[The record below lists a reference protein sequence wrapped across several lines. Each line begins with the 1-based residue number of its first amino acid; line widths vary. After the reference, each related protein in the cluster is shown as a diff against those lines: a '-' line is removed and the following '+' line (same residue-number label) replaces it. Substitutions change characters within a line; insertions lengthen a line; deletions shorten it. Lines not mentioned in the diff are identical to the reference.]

1 MGGHEAEEH
10 TVLENFTNYVVE
22 VQDLAEELLAL
33 KRLQLHR
40 GLKNLNCDA
49 TALRD
54 TFDSQPELNQDKAIQ
69 ALDTAFRALR
79 QEMEKSTI
87 ASDHALMLEL
97 DSFSQVLIRL
107 TAEAG
112 QDLLLPFSQPAI
124 PAGTLTMRRP
134 AGFPSSRSLPSME
147 TSCTGPPSGPSLRP
161 PLTAM
166 RGCLM

>member
-1 MGGHEAEEH
+1 MTEA
-10 TVLENFTNYVVE
+10 
-22 VQDLAEELLAL
+22 QDLAEELLAL
-33 KRLQLHR
+33 KRLHR
-40 GLKNLNCDA
+40 GLRNLNCDA

-97 DSFSQVLIRL
+97 DSFSQVLIHL
-107 TAEAG
+107 TAEVATSRARST
-112 QDLLLPFSQPAI
+112 PIFCQPPI

-134 AGFPSSRSLPSME
+134 AGFPSSRSLPFME